1 MDGRRFDELTKT
13 LAVGIS
19 RRNLVRGA
27 IGSSFA
33 AVMAALGRE
42 TAQAKPKPKT
52 CKVGCAGLPGKQ
64 EKACEKACKAC
75 GGDFNRVCTKD
86 GPFGPTDITC
96 CPTGT
101 FCVFGAGVCCD
112 EGTEPCFGPT
122 GDATCCAAGTFCNF
136 ATGQCEPPANCG
148 PESGCLGGACAAG
161 CFCVSSVEG
170 DGACVNGE
178 FAQCTA
184 PPCDTSADCGPGGT
198 CVDVTSDMCCGGA
211 PSARVCF
218 PPEAIC
224 QTDGV
229 GRAANTT
236 PGWHR

>member
-86 GPFGPTDITC
+86 WTIRSNRHHLLPDWDILCLRCWGLLRRGDRTVLRADWRC
-96 CPTGT
+96 DLLRGRHVLQLRHWSVRT
-101 FCVFGAGVCCD
+101 AGKLR
-112 EGTEPCFGPT
+112 
-122 GDATCCAAGTFCNF
+122 
-136 ATGQCEPPANCG
+136 
-148 PESGCLGGACAAG
+148 S
-161 CFCVSSVEG
+161 
-170 DGACVNGE
+170 
-178 FAQCTA
+178 
-184 PPCDTSADCGPGGT
+184 
-198 CVDVTSDMCCGGA
+198 
-211 PSARVCF
+211 
-218 PPEAIC
+218 
-224 QTDGV
+224 
-229 GRAANTT
+229 
-236 PGWHR
+236 